1 MRFLEPE
8 AFFDLASFEHRDLFA
23 GCLRVWEALGN
34 ISSYLRDHM
43 NPNVKDLGCFR
54 RPLPQM
60 AALWKGKV
68 WGEDD
73 ITILGGDVTK
83 GTFRV
88 RIAGEETS
96 DAAVLYAGSV
106 LWDEE
111 ISLGPGC
118 VIEPGALIKGPTLIG
133 GHTEVRQG
141 AYMRGRCIV
150 GDGCVVGHTTEIKS
164 SVMLNGAKA
173 GHFAYIGDSIL
184 GNSSNLG
191 AGTKL
196 ANLKI
201 TESTVRVRIGQEWID
216 TGLRKFG
223 AILGDGVEIGC
234 NSVTN
239 PGALLARGCMVYPV
253 TSVSPGY
260 YEPKSVLK
268 PLSGQGQTR

>member
-8 AFFDLASFEHRDLFA
+8 AFFDLTDFVYRDLFT
-23 GCLRVWEALGN
+23 GCRYVWQALGN
-34 ISSYLRDHM
+34 IPSYLREHM
-43 NPNVKDLGCFR
+43 QPSVKELDCFR

-68 WGEDD
+68 WYEDK
-73 ITILGGDVTK
+73 IEILGGDVTK

-96 DAAVLYAGSV
+96 DAVILYAGCV

-111 ISLGPGC
+111 ISLGPGS
-118 VIEPGALIKGPTLIG
+118 VIEPGALIKGPTMIG
-133 GHTEVRQG
+133 SHTEVRQG
-141 AYMRGRCIV
+141 AYVRGKCII
-150 GDGCVVGHTTEIKS
+150 GDRCVVGHTTEMKA
-164 SVMLNGAKA
+164 SVMLDGAKA

-184 GNSSNLG
+184 GGSTNLG

-201 TESTVRVRIGQEWID
+201 LDSTVRIHIDQEWID

-223 AILGDGVEIGC
+223 AILGDKVEIGC
-234 NSVTN
+234 NAVTN
-239 PGALLARGCMVYPV
+239 PGSILAKGCMVYPV
-253 TSVSPGY
+253 TSVAAGY
-260 YEPKSVLK
+260 YKPKSILRPR
-268 PLSGQGQTR
+268 PLRS